1 MHDFARVLADQI
13 PGAAPRD
20 VSVHFTVRRQAA
32 AQHGYRSRGG
42 PVTVYAQALHAQ
54 LYGLPTDEEPL
65 PVALDALLQ
74 AAHTADGPEQQGAVL
89 QQLAE
94 QLRNAAEIL
103 EWARNHAHWRQLPVP
118 TWEWLRDATE
128 TVRATSPTASTPS
141 GPASPPNR
149 LHARRR
155 PSQSRIPPHR
165 ALPQL
170 RPSRRPAIAADL
182 RQRLH

>member
-20 VSVHFTVRRQAA
+20 VTVHFAVRRQAA

-65 PVALDALLQ
+65 PAALDALLQ
-74 AAHTADGPEQQGAVL
+74 AADTASGPEQQSQVL

-94 QLRNAAEIL
+94 QPRNAAEIL
-103 EWARNHAHWRQLPVP
+103 EWARNHAHWRQFPSP
-118 TWEWLRDATE
+118 TWKWLRTPQ
-128 TVRATSPTASTPS
+128 TGRATSPAASTPS
-141 GPASPPNR
+141 GPASSPNS
-149 LHARRR
+149 LHARH
-155 PSQSRIPPHR
+155 PSQSRIPP
-165 ALPQL
+165 QL
-170 RPSRRPAIAADL
+170 RPSRRTAIAADL
-182 RQRLH
+182 RRPLH